1 LKSLDDEPVSLEM
14 SSAEIVCG
22 MSSGV
27 TAVDATEAD
36 DVPSALMLCVVN
48 VYAVPLVKFETVQEP
63 EAPVTVQVSPP
74 GDAVTKY
81 EVGVP
86 PDNGALTVTIAP
98 RLIAT
103 AVACLG
109 AAGQLALVFIPK
121 SEFVNIERFVTV
133 QILFWLP
140 KRLVPVFV
148 VKPLPTVTVCS
159 VT

>member
-1 LKSLDDEPVSLEM
+1 MKSLDDEPVSLEM

-74 GDAVTKY
+74 GDAVIRY

-86 PDNGALTVTIAP
+86 PDNGALTVTVAP

-103 AVACLG
+103 AVGCLG
-109 AAGQLALVFIPK
+109 AAGQFAFMFIPK
-121 SEFVNIERFVTV
+121 EAFVKIDRLVTV
-133 QILFWLP
+133 QIF
-140 KRLVPVFV
+140 
-148 VKPLPTVTVCS
+148 S
-159 VT
+159 